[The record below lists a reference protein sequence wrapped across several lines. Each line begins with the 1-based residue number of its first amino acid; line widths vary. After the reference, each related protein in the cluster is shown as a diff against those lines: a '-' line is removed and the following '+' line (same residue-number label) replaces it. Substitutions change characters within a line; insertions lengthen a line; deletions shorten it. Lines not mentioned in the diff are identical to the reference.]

1 MIVPRSS
8 KKIIGDNEYS
18 IFSVTLFRRAVAE
31 FKNECSK
38 RKFIVREFN
47 YSAADIKSEKEQQTS
62 LSTEKSKTY
71 PVLFKWLKV
80 NFSEAFSAWLHIK
93 ALRIF
98 VESVLRYGLPVN
110 FRAAVLI
117 PSKPRKLRERLNKI
131 YSDLDSADF
140 SNTANDGEVG
150 LKFDS
155 GDYYPYVYCR
165 IPGDVVES

>member
-1 MIVPRSS
+1 
-8 KKIIGDNEYS
+8 
-18 IFSVTLFRRAVAE
+18 
-31 FKNECSK
+31 
-38 RKFIVREFN
+38 VREFN

-93 ALRIF
+93 VKRSISASLKNLFQALRIF

-117 PSKPRKLRERLNKI
+117 PSKPRKLRERLNKV
-131 YSDLDSADF
+131 F
-140 SNTANDGEVG
+140 Q
-150 LKFDS
+150 
-155 GDYYPYVYCR
+155 
-165 IPGDVVES
+165 

>member
-1 MIVPRSS
+1 M
-8 KKIIGDNEYS
+8 
-18 IFSVTLFRRAVAE
+18 
-31 FKNECSK
+31 
-38 RKFIVREFN
+38 REFN

-93 ALRIF
+93 VKAQFLPLSLKSLFQALRIF

-117 PSKPRKLRERLNKI
+117 PSKPRKLRERLNKVFQTFRVKMAI
-131 YSDLDSADF
+131 
-140 SNTANDGEVG
+140 
-150 LKFDS
+150 KK
-155 GDYYPYVYCR
+155 
-165 IPGDVVES
+165 I